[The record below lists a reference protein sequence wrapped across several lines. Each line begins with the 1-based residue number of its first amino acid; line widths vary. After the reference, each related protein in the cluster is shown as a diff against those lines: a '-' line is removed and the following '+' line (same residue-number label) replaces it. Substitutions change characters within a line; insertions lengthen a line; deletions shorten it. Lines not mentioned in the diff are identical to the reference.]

1 MIRFIL
7 ISQGSLS
14 KNISPLIGLILTFF
28 FSVILLLKPS
38 FFEVIENKLLDYRF
52 LLRGSLQTP
61 ENIVIVAIDERSLES
76 IGRWPWSRDVLASLV
91 DKLQEAG
98 VELIVFD
105 IILSER
111 SAQDQVLR
119 ESLDRAGNVILPMV
133 FDFEGSSRVSLDVLE
148 KFAIKAIQNP
158 QAYKKYGPI
167 EGKRVLLPVPE
178 LLESAMSLGHI
189 NMFPDKD
196 GSIRWEALLIA
207 YEGYLFPSLGLRASA
222 LYLGVPEE
230 KLMVLATE
238 GIRLGKRFIPTD
250 PWGRIPINYY
260 GPERT
265 FEHLSVVDILKGNVS
280 QEKLMGKIVLVGA
293 TAVGIY
299 DLRVTPYSPAMP
311 GVEKHASLIAS
322 ILENKILRL
331 ASQYINLLL
340 LVSTG
345 LILTL
350 VLYRSGAL
358 AGLLFFTVIL
368 FGTFLLGFYLF
379 QAHYLWVNLAFP
391 SINLSAIFISTI
403 LYNYAMERL
412 KAIRIKAM
420 FSSYVT
426 EKVVNELIKNPNLL
440 RLGGQRKDVS
450 VLFSDIRGF
459 TTFSEKHKPEEVV
472 SLLNEYLSA
481 MTEVVFKWD
490 GTLDKFIGDAI
501 MAFWG
506 APLEQ
511 ENHAE
516 LAVRC
521 AVDMIKRLRELQQ
534 KWQKEGKPILDCG
547 IGINSGEVLVGNI
560 GAEGKKMD
568 YTVIGDHVNLASRVE
583 GLTRK
588 YNAHILITEFTF
600 QKLQRA
606 IEEGKFKDVEFVEI
620 EKVLVKGKEK
630 PVTVYEV
637 KPLTTT

>member
-1 MIRFIL
+1 MRL
-7 ISQGSLS
+7 HRSLS
-14 KNISPLIGLILTFF
+14 KDISPLIGLTFTFF
-28 FSVILLLKPS
+28 FSLILLLKPNL
-38 FFEVIENKLLDYRF
+38 FEVIENKLLDYRF
-52 LLRGSLQTP
+52 LLRGPLKAP
-61 ENIVIVAIDERSLES
+61 ESVVIAAIDEKSLAS
-76 IGRWPWSRDVLASLV
+76 LGRWPWNRDVLASLV

-98 VELIVFD
+98 AELIVFD

-111 SAQDQVLR
+111 SGQDQALR
-119 ESLDRAGNVILPMV
+119 ESLDRASNVILPMV

-148 KFAIKAIQNP
+148 RFAIKTIQNP
-158 QAYKKYGPI
+158 QAYKKHRPI

-196 GSIRWEALLIA
+196 GSIRWEALLVA

-222 LYLGVPEE
+222 LYFGVPEE
-230 KLMVLATE
+230 SLIVLATE

-250 PWGRIPINYY
+250 PWGRVPINYY
-260 GPERT
+260 GPDRT
-265 FEHLSVVDILKGNVS
+265 FEHLSIVDILKGKVS
-280 QEKLMGKIVLVGA
+280 QEKLAGKIVLVGA

-311 GVEKHASLIAS
+311 GVEKHANLIAS
-322 ILENKILRL
+322 ILENKVLRQ

-345 LILTL
+345 LLLTL
-350 VLYRSGAL
+350 ALYYKWGAL
-358 AGLLFFTVIL
+358 AGLLIFTVVL
-368 FGTFLLGFYLF
+368 FGTFLFGFYLF
-379 QAHYLWVNLAFP
+379 QAHHLWVNLTFP
-391 SINLSAIFISTI
+391 SLNLIAVFISTI
-403 LYNYAMERL
+403 LYNYAEERL

-426 EKVVNELIKNPNLL
+426 EKVVNELIKNPDLL
-440 RLGGQRKDVS
+440 KLGGQRRDVS

-472 SLLNEYLSA
+472 SLLNEYLRA

-521 AVDMIKRLRELQQ
+521 AVDMVKRLKELQQ
-534 KWQKEGKPILDCG
+534 KWQREGKPILDCG
-547 IGINSGEVLVGNI
+547 IGINSGEVVVGNI

-588 YNAHILITEFTF
+588 YNTHILITEFTL

-630 PVTVYEV
+630 PVTIYEV
-637 KPLTTT
+637 KPLTIT